1 MFWSRLSP
9 EIRFEEVRMRRSE
22 AAIFVTDT
30 GRHTVVFLVRE
41 DLFTH
46 KCFSKGQQSAIV
58 CGEG

>member
-1 MFWSRLSP
+1 
-9 EIRFEEVRMRRSE
+9 MRRFE

-30 GRHTVVFLVRE
+30 GRHTDVFLVRE